1 MEPTFL
7 IASPQMSDSMFERTV
22 VLVWRHDEDGA
33 IGVVVNRPI
42 DHRLVDVVEVS
53 DGTDLSSYADTVVAW
68 GGPVEA
74 ASGTVVTPGQVDDS
88 EGWTLPEGLS
98 VTRSQE
104 ALVRL
109 IEAQERVLL
118 CLGYAG
124 WGPGQLEHEIEQ
136 GGWLFTDLD
145 PKLLFQTPAEERYAA
160 ALASLGLTE
169 HTVWMQ
175 PISE

>member
-7 IASPQMSDSMFERTV
+7 IASPQMSDTLFERTV

-42 DHRLVDVVEVS
+42 EHRLVDVVEVAE
-53 DGTDLSSYADTVVAW
+53 GTDLAPYVDTVVGW
-68 GGPVEA
+68 GGPVESS
-74 ASGTVVTPGQVDDS
+74 SGTVLTSGVVADE
-88 EGWTLPEGLS
+88 EGWRLPSGLA
-98 VTRSQE
+98 VTRSQD

-109 IEAQERVLL
+109 IESHAEVLL

-124 WGPGQLEHEIEQ
+124 WGPGQLDDEIEK
-136 GGWLFTDLD
+136 GGWLYTDVDAELV
-145 PKLLFQTPAEERYAA
+145 FHTPASERYAA